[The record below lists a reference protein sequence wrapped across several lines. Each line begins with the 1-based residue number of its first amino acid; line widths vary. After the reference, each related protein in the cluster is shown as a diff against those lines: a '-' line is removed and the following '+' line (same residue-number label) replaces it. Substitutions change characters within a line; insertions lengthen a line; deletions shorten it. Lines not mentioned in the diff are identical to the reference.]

1 MTKEESRQI
10 KEEILNK
17 QGSVHV
23 ANSIVID
30 DVVRIADV
38 LEIIDKR
45 TKEQTE

>member
-1 MTKEESRQI
+1 MTREEAIEI
-10 KEEILNK
+10 KGEILNK

-38 LEIIDKR
+38 IKIIDKAV
-45 TKEQTE
+45 TE

>member
-1 MTKEESRQI
+1 MTKEEALQI

-30 DVVRIADV
+30 EVVQIADV
-38 LEIIDKR
+38 LEIIDKAV
-45 TKEQTE
+45 EE